1 VSSGDRNIPPSLGRA
16 IRQVIEDVVRFSYR
30 HQCADAAAA
39 MAFDFIFAVF
49 PGILVVSTL
58 VAILEIPDNAFGE
71 LMLDLGVVVPLPVA
85 AIVEEN
91 VRHLARSSEGLFFLG
106 IIGILWP
113 ASASMSTTMSAL
125 NRAHGVIESRSFWLR
140 RGLSVV
146 LVISLGMSL
155 VVLFNVSAF
164 GGQVETWLDNNWAL
178 SSSLP
183 PLAGLLHRAGV
194 MVGTL
199 LVVTIIYRVAPDAR
213 LGWLEVLPG
222 SILFVILWSFIA
234 AGFGYYVSNFGYY
247 NLVTGLLGGVIILL
261 LSAYLVAFTLLLGG
275 ELNGALQRGRGR
287 HGVSG

>member
-1 VSSGDRNIPPSLGRA
+1 MGRA
-16 IRQVIEDVVRFSYR
+16 LEDVLRSSYR
-30 HQCADAAAA
+30 HQCAEAAAA
-39 MAFDFIFAVF
+39 MAFDFVFAVF

-58 VAILEIPDNAFGE
+58 LAVLEIPDHAFSG
-71 LMLDLGVVVPLPVA
+71 LMLDLGIVVPLPVM

-91 VRHLARSSEGLFFLG
+91 VRHLARSSDGLFFLG
-106 IIGILWP
+106 IVGVVVP
-113 ASASMSTTMSAL
+113 ASASMSTTMAAL
-125 NRAHGVIESRSFWLR
+125 NRAHGVFEGRSFWRR

-146 LVISLGMSL
+146 LVVSLGMSL
-155 VVLFNVSAF
+155 VILFIISAF
-164 GGQVETWLDNNWAL
+164 GDQVETWLRHHWAL
-178 SSSLP
+178 SNSVPSLV
-183 PLAGLLHRAGV
+183 GLSHRAGA

-222 SILFVILWSFIA
+222 SILFLILWSFIA

-275 ELNGALQRGRGR
+275 ELNGALHRMR
-287 HGVSG
+287 HRQ